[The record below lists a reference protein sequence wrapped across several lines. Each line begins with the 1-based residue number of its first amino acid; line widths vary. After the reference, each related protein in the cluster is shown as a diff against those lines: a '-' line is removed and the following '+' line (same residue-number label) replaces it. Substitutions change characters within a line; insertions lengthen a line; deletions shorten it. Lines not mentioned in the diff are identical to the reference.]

1 MSDKLQL
8 VALGRLV
15 RYAKL
20 GDSERDKLKLIEH
33 CVTLNK
39 NMAGQRAT
47 TLFPEMVDF
56 ADPTAGSPVSAPL
69 ANRVRPRSLAE
80 FVGQEHLVGEGR
92 VLRRLIEGGGTL
104 PSMIFWGPPG
114 TGKTTLARL
123 LAEKTDARF
132 VALSAVFSGV
142 KDLRAAI
149 AEARLDRRRGRRTIL
164 FVDEIH
170 RFNKAQQDALLPS
183 VEDGTVTLIGATT
196 ENPSFE
202 VISALLSRSRVVVL
216 NPLSEAEVQ
225 TIVRR
230 ALADEERGLGS
241 FHPEISDR
249 LISQLAHSSGGDAR
263 MALAAI
269 EAAVEATAPNTD
281 NTRSITEDT
290 LVEALGRAQ
299 FAYDK
304 GGEEH
309 YNLAS
314 ALIKS
319 LRNSDVNAAL
329 YWLARMIEGGA
340 DPIFIA
346 RRLCILASE
355 DIGLADPQAMVQ
367 AAAAADI
374 VQLIGMPEGLFP
386 LTQAT
391 IYLAR
396 APKSNGVLRAY
407 SAANKDAVE
416 TAREPVPLHLRN
428 AVTPLMKHLGYGKD
442 YRYVHSDAEAKE
454 EMPCLPEK
462 LIGRVYYDQDR
473 TTEDTE
479 KGREK
484 SK

>member
-1 MSDKLQL
+1 MRES
-8 VALGRLV
+8 VPN
-15 RYAKL
+15 
-20 GDSERDKLKLIEH
+20 S
-33 CVTLNK
+33 
-39 NMAGQRAT
+39 
-47 TLFPEMVDF
+47 LFPDLRAEPDTSSISSV
-56 ADPTAGSPVSAPL
+56 APAPL
-69 ANRVRPRSLAE
+69 ADRMRPRTLEE
-80 FVGQEHLVGEGR
+80 FVGQDQLVGEGR
-92 VLRRLIEGGGTL
+92 VLRRLIEGGGIL

-123 LAEKTDARF
+123 LAERANANF

-164 FVDEIH
+164 FIDEIH
-170 RFNKAQQDALLPS
+170 RFNKAQQDALLPA

-202 VISALLSRSRVVVL
+202 VISALLSRSRVLTL
-216 NPLSEAEVQ
+216 NPLSEEEVE

-230 ALADEERGLGS
+230 ALSDEKRGLAS
-241 FHPEISDR
+241 FHPEVSDELIER
-249 LISQLAHSSGGDAR
+249 LANSAGGDAR
-263 MALAAI
+263 MALAAF
-269 EAAVEATAPNTD
+269 EAAVESTKPNEQGA
-281 NTRSITEDT
+281 RVITNET
-290 LVEALGRAQ
+290 LIEALGRAQ

-319 LRNSDVNAAL
+319 LRNSDVNASL

-340 DPIFIA
+340 DPVFIV

-367 AAAAADI
+367 AAAAAEI

-396 APKSNGVLRAY
+396 APKSNAVLRAY

-428 AVTPLMKHLGYGKD
+428 AVTPLMKHLGYGKE
-442 YRYVHSDAEAKE
+442 YRYVHNDAGAKD
-454 EMPCLPEK
+454 EMSCLPEK
-462 LIGRVYYDQDR
+462 LKGRVYYEDDR

-479 KGREK
+479 GN
-484 SK
+484 